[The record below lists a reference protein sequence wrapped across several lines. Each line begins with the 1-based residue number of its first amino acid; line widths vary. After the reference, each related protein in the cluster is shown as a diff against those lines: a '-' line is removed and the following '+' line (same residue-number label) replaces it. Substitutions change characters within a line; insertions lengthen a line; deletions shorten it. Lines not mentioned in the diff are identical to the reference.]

1 MKDFKEFAEA
11 VDSVRDKGVAVAVAS
26 QEDID
31 AANKERADFFE
42 VKKALWV
49 WETLL
54 KRVGRSFLRFM
65 ERGIIS
71 LSSSSEVLLH
81 YAHKAIC
88 EHHDLS

>member
-31 AANKERADFFE
+31 AANKERSDFFE

-54 KRVGRSFLRFM
+54 ERVGRSFLRFM

-71 LSSSSEVLLH
+71 LSSPS
-81 YAHKAIC
+81 
-88 EHHDLS
+88 